1 MHIWRQAVMYALAS
15 TGEVLISIVG
25 LEYCYS
31 EAPLKLRSTMAAI
44 WFLMVGI
51 ANVPPMFI
59 TKKEYFPALTVFA
72 KKNYSFAR
80 KNFII

>member
-59 TKKEYFPALTVFA
+59 TKKEYFPGLTVF
-72 KKNYSFAR
+72 F
-80 KNFII
+80 